1 MDETVEWLRDRPY
14 FDDQLQTHEI
24 VAGRAAAFGDEIP
37 LESRLA
43 SALADRG
50 IDRLYAHQ
58 HRAVEAVRAGRN
70 VVLSTP
76 TASGKS
82 LAYTVPAF
90 ERAMGATAHD
100 PAAAERAD
108 DGSTLGTAL
117 YVAPQVALVN
127 DQEETLSGLADA
139 LGFGSGVQV
148 AQYTG
153 RQSRSEKAAIRERQ
167 PTVLLV
173 TPDMLHYG
181 ILPHAH
187 RLWDWFFERLSTVV
201 VDEVHAYRGVFGSHV
216 SLVLRRL
223 GRVAERFGAA
233 PEYVCCSATIRNPV
247 EHAATVTAQPAESFV
262 SVETDTSATGPRH
275 WLFWNP
281 PEHEGNEGTG
291 RRRSSHTESKRLFV
305 DLVERGYQT
314 VVFCRSRQTAERY
327 ATDSA
332 DELRKRGAHEAAR
345 GVGAYQ
351 AALTDERRA
360 EIEAGLK
367 SGETRGVWSTNAL
380 ELGVDIGGLDCVI
393 LDGYPGTRM
402 SAFQQAGRAGRGTD
416 PALVVLVGGED
427 QLDQYFMRHPD
438 AFFEGDPERAVT
450 NPEND
455 QLAPG
460 HVRSAA
466 SENWLSTDDERWFG
480 ESFPDLVSHLE
491 STGDL
496 QRRSTA
502 DGTRWTTDGA
512 PQQDVHLRTIDDRSI
527 RLLDTRR
534 DEVVAELPFED
545 ALRDAHRGAVYH
557 HQGRKYEVRDLNL
570 DQRVAELEPTWA
582 DYYTRT
588 LHDKTITVER
598 DLTGKRLA
606 TRDDVPVRFAEVT
619 MRKQIT
625 GFERK
630 DARTGQTIG
639 EEELDVPET
648 SLRTRGLYFTVPA
661 DVESAMRE
669 SAHDDG
675 ERDSVAASGDFDGGI
690 HAAEHGMI
698 AMFPTTVLC
707 DRRDVGGL
715 STPMHPHTGVPTIF
729 IYDGYPGGVGL
740 ARSGYEDVEA
750 LMETTREMI
759 RECPCES
766 GCPACVQSP
775 HCGNANDPLDERLAV
790 QLLDGLLD

>member
-1 MDETVEWLRDRPY
+1 MQETVDWLRDRTY
-14 FDDQLQTHEI
+14 YDGQIRSHRVVDGHDAT
-24 VAGRAAAFGDEIP
+24 FGEALP
-37 LESRLA
+37 VECRLRD
-43 SALADRG
+43 ALADRG
-50 IDRLYAHQ
+50 IERLYGHQ
-58 HRAVEAVRAGRN
+58 TRTVDAVRSGRN

-90 ERAMGATAHD
+90 ERAMGATEHD
-100 PAAAERAD
+100 PAAAARAE
-108 DGSTLGTAL
+108 DGTTRGTAL
-117 YVAPQVALVN
+117 YVAPQVALIN
-127 DQEETLSGLADA
+127 DQEATLTELAEA

-216 SLVLRRL
+216 SLVMRRL
-223 GRVAERFGAA
+223 GRVAERFDAS

-247 EHAATVTAQPAESFV
+247 EHAATVTARPESSFV
-262 SVETDTSATGPRH
+262 SVREDTSATGPRH

-281 PEHEGNEGTG
+281 PEHEGSEGTG

-314 VVFCRSRQTAERY
+314 VVFCGSRQTCERY
-327 ATDSA
+327 AADSA
-332 DELRKRGAHEAAR
+332 DELRRRGAHDAAR
-345 GVGAYQ
+345 NVGAYQ
-351 AALTDERRA
+351 AALTNERRE

-416 PALVVLVGGED
+416 PSLVLLVGGED

-438 AFFEGDPERAVT
+438 AFFDGDPERAVT

-455 QLAPG
+455 RIAPG
-460 HVRSAA
+460 HVLSAA

-480 ESFPDLVSHLE
+480 DSFTDLLTHLE
-491 STGDL
+491 SRGDL

-512 PQQDVHLRTIDDRSI
+512 PQQEVNLRTIDDRSV

-534 DEVVAELPFED
+534 DEVVAELPFDD

-557 HQGRKYEVRDLNL
+557 HQGRKYEVRELDLAS
-570 DQRVAELEPTWA
+570 RVAELEPTWA
-582 DYYTRT
+582 DYYTKT

-606 TRDDVPVRFAEVT
+606 TREDVPVRFAEVT

-625 GFERK
+625 GFERR
-630 DARTGQTIG
+630 DAKTGQTLG
-639 EEELDVPET
+639 EETLDLPET
-648 SLRTRGLYFTVPA
+648 SLETRGLYFTVPD
-661 DVESAMRE
+661 DVEFAMRE
-669 SAHDDG
+669 AGDDTN
-675 ERDSVAASGDFDGGI
+675 DFNGGI
-690 HAAEHGMI
+690 HAAEHAMI
-698 AMFPTTVLC
+698 SMFPTTVLC
-707 DRRDVGGL
+707 DRRDIGGL
-715 STPMHPHTGVPTIF
+715 STPMHPHTGVSTIF
-729 IYDGYPGGVGL
+729 VYDGYPGGVGL
-740 ARSGYEDVEA
+740 ARSGYEDIES
-750 LMETTREMI
+750 LMDVTRGML

-775 HCGNANDPLDERLAV
+775 HCGNANDPLDKRLAV
-790 QLLDGLLD
+790 QLLDGLL